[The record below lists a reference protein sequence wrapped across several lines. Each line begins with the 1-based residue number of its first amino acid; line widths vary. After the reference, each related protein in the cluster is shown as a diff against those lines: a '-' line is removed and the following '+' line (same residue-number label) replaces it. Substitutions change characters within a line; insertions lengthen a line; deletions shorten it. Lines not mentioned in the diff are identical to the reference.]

1 MAIFG
6 KQRQEKEGGG
16 YEPPRQHISIPGSD
30 ARTTGQRNSVVGK
43 SLFIKGNLFSDEEI
57 FIQGKIE
64 GKLHSQHRVV
74 IEKSGLVNADIE
86 AREIIIKG
94 TVNGNVT
101 GSFKV
106 EIVPEGVLNGNILSQ
121 RVKLADGAVFKGSID
136 MTTKENS
143 DKRDED
149 R

>member
-6 KQRQEKEGGG
+6 KQRQEKEGG
-16 YEPPRQHISIPGSD
+16 YEPPHQPTSNSAGDIK
-30 ARTTGQRNSVVGK
+30 TTALKNSVVGQ
-43 SLFIKGNLFSDEEI
+43 SLFIKGNIFSDEEV
-57 FIQGKIE
+57 FIYGEIE
-64 GKLHSQHRVV
+64 GKLNSQHRVV
-74 IEKSGLVNADIE
+74 IEKSGIVNAEIE

-121 RVKLADGAVFKGSID
+121 RVKLADGAIFKGSID
-136 MTTKENS
+136 MTMKENTNT
-143 DKRDED
+143 DK
-149 R
+149 

>member
-6 KQRQEKEGGG
+6 KQRQENEGG
-16 YEPPRQHISIPGSD
+16 YAPPHQLTSTTGSD
-30 ARTTGQRNSVVGK
+30 TKPSAQRNSVVGK
-43 SLFIKGNLFSDEEI
+43 SIFIKGNIFSDEEV

-74 IEKSGLVNADIE
+74 IEKSGIVNADVE

-106 EIVPEGVLNGNILSQ
+106 EIIPEGVLNGNILSQ
-121 RVKLADGAVFKGSID
+121 RVKLADGAIFKGSID
-136 MTTKENS
+136 MTTKENT